1 MADIDSS
8 VRHRF
13 RFSLRRAF
21 AVLVLVALAR
31 PATAQPLVPPRPDG
45 AEFMSRYDFHL
56 SAAALAHEDQRFSWD
71 THWGGDLD
79 LVDYVKGRLTF
90 LADYQA
96 VLGDEFQPFDPNQ
109 GNYTLAVSGSVR
121 PADATEVVFVFNH
134 VSRHLGD
141 RPKRFGIAWN
151 VLGTRLLRDVRVG
164 GTTFG
169 VQAEAGYVTQRAHV
183 DYRWTAGL
191 DLRVFRQTSPRVAW
205 FGRLHG
211 EWVGVSE
218 DRVGRK
224 GQQGGNGEAGVR
236 VGGPGGVIE
245 LFVGYAKVID
255 ADPLDR
261 QPAQW
266 AFAGFRVLD
275 D

>member
-1 MADIDSS
+1 MADIVSS
-8 VRHRF
+8 VRRRSRF
-13 RFSLRRAF
+13 PVRRAL
-21 AVLVLVALAR
+21 LVLAFVALVR
-31 PATAQPLVPPRPDG
+31 PVTAQPLVPPRPDG

-56 SAAALAHEDQRFSWD
+56 SAAALAHEDERFSWD

-79 LVDYVKGRLTF
+79 LVDYVRGRLTF

-96 VLGDEFQPFDPNQ
+96 VLGNEFQPFDPNQ

-121 PADATEVVFVFNH
+121 AAEATEVVFVFNH

-151 VLGTRLLRDVRVG
+151 VLGARLLKDVQVG
-164 GTTFG
+164 RNLLG
-169 VQAEAGYVTQRAHV
+169 VQVEAGYVTQRAYV

-191 DLRVFRQTSPRVAW
+191 DLRALQQVTPRVAW
-205 FGRLHG
+205 YGRLHG
-211 EWVGVSE
+211 EWIGVSE
-218 DRVGRK
+218 DRAGRT
-224 GQQGGNGEAGVR
+224 GQQAGNVEAGVR

>member
-1 MADIDSS
+1 
-8 VRHRF
+8 
-13 RFSLRRAF
+13 
-21 AVLVLVALAR
+21 
-31 PATAQPLVPPRPDG
+31 
-45 AEFMSRYDFHL
+45 MSRYDFHL
-56 SAAALAHEDQRFSWD
+56 SAAALANEDERFSWD
-71 THWGGDLD
+71 THWGGDID
-79 LVDYVKGRLTF
+79 LVDYVKGRLSF

-121 PADATEVVFVFNH
+121 TRSAEVVGIFNH

-151 VLGTRLLRDVRVG
+151 VLGAQILKDVQVG
-164 GTTFG
+164 GTTLG
-169 VQAEAGYVTQRAHV
+169 VRAEAGYVTQRAYV

-191 DLRVFRQTSPRVAW
+191 DLRAFRQASPRVAW
-205 FGRLHG
+205 YGRLRG
-211 EWVGVSE
+211 DWIAVTE
-218 DRVGRK
+218 DLVGRTD
-224 GQQGGNGEAGVR
+224 QQGANIEAGVR
-236 VGGPGGVIE
+236 VGGPGGAIE
-245 LFVGYAKVID
+245 LFAGYAKVVD

-266 AFAGFRVLD
+266 ALAGFRIID